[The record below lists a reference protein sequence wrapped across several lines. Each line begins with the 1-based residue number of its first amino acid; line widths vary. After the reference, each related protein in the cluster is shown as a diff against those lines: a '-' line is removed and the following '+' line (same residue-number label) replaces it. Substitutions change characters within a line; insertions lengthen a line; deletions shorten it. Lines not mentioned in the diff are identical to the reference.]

1 MYIYVYFSA
10 LRTRVKSIGPE
21 NNIVVTGCERKSFF
35 SFLSPP
41 SPLFRRTQEHG
52 AELPR
57 SRLGRFR
64 SLGDEATETVRRFIN
79 AILPA
84 IAISIIAHSR
94 ASVPFLARFPRD
106 RRPCLHPRSFSP
118 FPPFFAAYMYIYI
131 YMSLKHVRSM
141 CDYAFT
147 IRIFVSI

>member
-1 MYIYVYFSA
+1 MYIYVYICIFSA
-10 LRTRVKSIGPE
+10 FRTRVKSIGPE

-35 SFLSPP
+35 LLSPP
-41 SPLFRRTQEHG
+41 SPLFRRTREDG
-52 AELPR
+52 VELPR

-64 SLGDEATETVRRFIN
+64 SLDDEATETVRQFIN

-84 IAISIIAHSR
+84 IAISIIAQSH
-94 ASVPFLARFPRD
+94 APVPFLAWFPRD

-131 YMSLKHVRSM
+131 YLYVIKSR
-141 CDYAFT
+141 A
-147 IRIFVSI
+147 